1 MAGLRFRVDYAKLRA
16 DNTGIPAKS
25 LIGKSCTPSLPNK
38 FSVGCVSE
46 LKVGIETNHRSLE
59 ARLNVQ
65 PHGFRRHIGIAITKS
80 IHKIFVGMIELFQ
93 LAPALDA
100 EPR

>member
-1 MAGLRFRVDYAKLRA
+1 MVRLWA
-16 DNTGIPAKS
+16 DQESPQES
-25 LIGKSCTPSLPNK
+25 LIGKSCPPSFPDK

-46 LKVGIETNHRSLE
+46 LKVGIETNHCSLE

-65 PHGFRRHIGIAITKS
+65 THGFRRHISIAITKS
-80 IHKIFVGMIELFQ
+80 IHKIFMGMIELFQ
-93 LAPALDA
+93 LPPALDA